1 MSCISKCFLDFLT
14 ISLHTAGEWHSL
26 QEVAFLL
33 LATVQNLA
41 LGKALTVFHC
51 CNLYLFQSHRIFC
64 IVLSLIFPSKIT
76 KHKIARRCLITSAP
90 LRTRQCPSWGC
101 RCWVST
107 WWSQVCPFFPGRT
120 VLKLKKKS
128 QKCLECSRKM
138 WRCLGGPRIQDIEWQ
153 YNHLHLH
160 LFSHLPLPHGV
171 KLLPFLRRMDGW
183 TMIFFHGF
191 RLGAGFQRV
200 KRGDETFRSAYQRH
214 AEVRRTSSGP
224 WTLRHL
230 MFINFCP
237 QKGGEICLRDFNFEE
252 SLRNL
257 DILTIID

>member
-138 WRCLGGPRIQDIEWQ
+138 WWCLGGPRIQDIEWQ
-153 YNHLHLH
+153 YNLHLY

-171 KLLPFLRRMDGW
+171 KLLPFLSQDGRMDDDFFSRLLIGGW
-183 TMIFFHGF
+183 LPTNGWNEEMKLSD
-191 RLGAGFQRV
+191 RLIKDTPRWGG
-200 KRGDETFRSAYQRH
+200 H
-214 AEVRRTSSGP
+214 
-224 WTLRHL
+224 HL
-230 MFINFCP
+230 DL
-237 QKGGEICLRDFNFEE
+237 GL
-252 SLRNL
+252 L
-257 DILTIID
+257 DIWCL